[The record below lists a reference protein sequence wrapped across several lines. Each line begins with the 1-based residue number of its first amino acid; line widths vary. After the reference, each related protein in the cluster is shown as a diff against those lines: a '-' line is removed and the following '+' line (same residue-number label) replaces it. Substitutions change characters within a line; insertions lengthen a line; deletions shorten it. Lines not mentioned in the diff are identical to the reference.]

1 MAEWSPMKTVLLLIS
16 FAGALFFGAPPAPT
30 QQRATASQSLAPVD
44 VGPTGIAIKRPVF
57 AGACKACPW
66 GVLAAV
72 TRAAMKPYGY
82 DVQICWICWSSY
94 GPREMA
100 DKTKPVIPPG
110 AESNPYVEPPPNA
123 VPDISATSEINLTN
137 AWNGEGAYAKDRKQ
151 RHNYRIIAMVQQP
164 NFLLMAANK
173 KSGITDLAQ
182 IKSRSQ
188 PTWIAFT
195 SHDSAVDQVLSYY
208 GITEEALKAKGGG
221 FITSQDREKRA
232 TADVFI
238 GGGLLVDTPEQRMW
252 YEASQLDDL
261 VFFDVPEPLL
271 KKLENQPGYSAAT
284 APIALLRGLERPI
297 PTVMRSSHVIYVR
310 DDAPDSFTYAV
321 AKALDEHQELFR
333 MYGDPWYYDTR
344 LVASS
349 KVIPMAPG
357 AMRYYRERGYVK

>member
-1 MAEWSPMKTVLLLIS
+1 MKQLRFLTACVVAILTIGTPLMPARAQNPRPSP
-16 FAGALFFGAPPAPT
+16 P
-30 QQRATASQSLAPVD
+30 SLAPVD
-44 VGPTGIAIKRPVF
+44 IGPTGIAIKRPVF

-66 GVLAAV
+66 GVLAAI

-82 DVQICWICWSSY
+82 DVQICWLCWSNF

-110 AESNPYVEPPPNA
+110 ADSNPYVEPPPDA
-123 VPDISATSEINLTN
+123 VPDISATSEINLID
-137 AWNGEGAYAKDRKQ
+137 AWNGEAAYANDHKQ
-151 RHNYRIIAMVQQP
+151 RRNYRIVAMVQQP
-164 NFLLMAANK
+164 NFLLLAAAK
-173 KSGITDLAQ
+173 KSGITDLSQ
-182 IKSRSQ
+182 IKDRPQ

-195 SHDSAVDQVLSYY
+195 SRDRVIDLVLSYY
-208 GITEEALKAKGGG
+208 GITEAGLKVKGGG
-221 FITSQDREKRA
+221 FVNTQVREKRA
-232 TADVFI
+232 SADVFI

-252 YEASQLDDL
+252 YEASQLNDL
-261 VFFDVPEPLL
+261 VFFELPDSLL
-271 KKLENQPGYSAAT
+271 TKLEGQRGYTAAT
-284 APIALLRGLERPI
+284 APIALLRGLERSI
-297 PTVMRSSHVIYVR
+297 PTVMRSAHVIYVR

>member
-1 MAEWSPMKTVLLLIS
+1 MKIACLSICIA
-16 FAGALFFGAPPAPT
+16 AGLFLASPPART
-30 QQRATASQSLAPVD
+30 QQGPTGPPSLAPVD
-44 VGPTGIAIKRPVF
+44 VGPTGIGVKRPVF

-72 TRAAMKPYGY
+72 TKAAMKPYGY
-82 DVQICWICWSSY
+82 DVQVCWVCWSNY

-110 AESNPYVEPPPNA
+110 ADSNPYVEPPPDA
-123 VPDISATSEINLTN
+123 VPDISATSEINLID
-137 AWNGEGAYAKDRKQ
+137 AWNGEGAYAKDGKR
-151 RHNYRIIAMVQQP
+151 RRNYRIVAMLQQP

-173 KSGITDLAQ
+173 KSGITDFTQ
-182 IKSRSQ
+182 IKDRSQ

-195 SHDSAVDQVLSYY
+195 SHDRAIDEVLSYY
-208 GITEEALKAKGGG
+208 GITEAALKAKGGG
-221 FITSQDREKRA
+221 FIASQDRKKRA
-232 TADVFI
+232 AADVFL
-238 GGGLLVDTPEQRMW
+238 GGALLVDTPEQRMW

-271 KKLENQPGYSAAT
+271 KKLEDQRGYSAAT

-321 AKALDEHQELFR
+321 ARALDEHQELFR